1 MKTQTENRKAT
12 LYAVLFITATALL
25 LITGYVGIREHEKNK
40 ELTAW
45 YEQEQLKTQQ
55 QEQQYSE
62 EFAEIE
68 SNLSEITAHELVL
81 RNSIRNPEAEVPLNQ
96 KERIQNEILLI
107 QSLLDQNNALIDD
120 LNNQVGSRDKQLI
133 SYQQKV
139 KNLEKR
145 VEQYKGEIEKY
156 FLENEELRVDLNQTR
171 AQKEELDKTVADQ
184 GVQLNQQQSSL
195 DLQSETIA
203 TMDKEQNTV
212 YVAVGDLKELK
223 ETGLVVN
230 EGGIL
235 GVGSTQKINS
245 PVDKSQF
252 VSVDKREYTLIP
264 VYSKKA
270 DLIPAHDP
278 SSYELVTYEE
288 GVKWIKITDP
298 DKFWDGSA
306 YLVVATRDGVKLGS
320 EESEEAN
327 NH

>member
-12 LYAVLFITATALL
+12 LYATLFIVATALL

-45 YEQEQLKTQQ
+45 YENEESKMQAEF
-55 QEQQYSE
+55 SE

-68 SNLSEITAHELVL
+68 RNLSEITAHELVL

-96 KERIQNEILLI
+96 KQRIENEILLI

-120 LNNQVGSRDKQLI
+120 LNNQLGSKDEKLV

-139 KNLEKR
+139 KSLEKR
-145 VEQYKGEIEKY
+145 VVEYKAEIEKY

-171 AQKEELDKTVADQ
+171 AQKDELDKKVADQ
-184 GVQLNQQQSSL
+184 NVQINEQQSYL
-195 DLQSETIA
+195 DLQTETISS
-203 TMDKEQNTV
+203 MDQQQNTV

-223 ETGLVVN
+223 ENGVIITD
-230 EGGIL
+230 GGIL
-235 GVGSTQKINS
+235 GMGSTQKISS

-252 VSVDKREYTLIP
+252 TSVDKREYTLIP
-264 VYSKKA
+264 VFSKKA
-270 DLIPAHDP
+270 DLITTHDP
-278 SSYELVTYEE
+278 SSYELVTYED
-288 GVKWIKITDP
+288 GIKWIQITNP

-306 YLVVATRDGVKLGS
+306 YLVVATKDGVNLGFNQ
-320 EESEEAN
+320 EAF